1 MRTAT
6 VSRQSVSQ
14 ATVSQTATPRSREKS
29 QKVAASQQNE
39 PGPLRLTRRGRV
51 VLTGLIALLI
61 TGLGVGTGTA
71 QAANSASSRGERG
84 DAVRVTVSQGESLW
98 SVAENTDPGVDPRGI
113 ILEIVAR
120 NHLAGTTIYP
130 GEQLW
135 VPRQLPRHAGGRAG
149 VAAS

>member
-14 ATVSQTATPRSREKS
+14 ATVSQTATPHSTEKS
-29 QKVAASQQNE
+29 QKVAASQQKD

-71 QAANSASSRGERG
+71 EAANSAPSRGYLT
-84 DAVRVTVSQGESLW
+84 RVTVSPGESLW
-98 SVAENTDPGVDPRGI
+98 SVAEKTDPGVDPRGI
-113 ILEIVAR
+113 IQEVIGL
-120 NHLAGTTIYP
+120 NHLTGTTIQP

-135 VPRQLPRHAGGRAG
+135 VPRQ
-149 VAAS
+149 

>member
-14 ATVSQTATPRSREKS
+14 ATVSQTVTPRSRQKS

-71 QAANSASSRGERG
+71 EAANSAPSRGERG
-84 DAVRVTVSQGESLW
+84 DVARVTVGQGESLW
-98 SVAENTDPGVDPRGI
+98 SVAENVDPGVDPRGI
-113 ILEIVAR
+113 ILEVISL
-120 NHLAGTTIYP
+120 NQLTGTTIYP

-135 VPRQLPRHAGGRAG
+135 VPRQ
-149 VAAS
+149 